1 MKSENGVPLF
11 RFNPVVDKHEQITK
25 RLVNSLSNRSRI
37 NYALFIIPVI
47 PFFFFFYISQF
58 FFFFLFSVI
67 QRHGDTLVK
76 RSSLSNNTLV
86 PTACCYTSVEIVMYD
101 CSWLRHGTSAK
112 FTVFPCNAIYFALL
126 YL

>member
-37 NYALFIIPVI
+37 NYALFIVPVI
-47 PFFFFFYISQF
+47 PFSFFIFRDS
-58 FFFFLFSVI
+58 FFFLFSVI

-76 RSSLSNNTLV
+76 RSSLFNNNTLV